1 MEKVKKKNSEEI
13 RILFIEDNDDD
24 YALTEHSLKK
34 NMKQAV
40 TFERASN
47 WLEGLT
53 SLRNNTFDVVLLD
66 YFLPDRNGLEIMKLL
81 RKENINVPVIMLTG
95 AGDENVAIDAMK
107 EGVHD
112 YIIKENL
119 NTEKL
124 SESINKVVNLT
135 CFLKQSNNSF
145 AELGGFSKKRDA
157 FTIIGTL
164 LSVSCNGINKTKL
177 MYKTNLNSESIKKY
191 LSFILNNGLLS
202 KYDANGKEIY
212 KTTEKGMLLLK
223 ELNDIK
229 KYFG

>member
-13 RILFIEDNDDD
+13 RILFIEDNNDD

-107 EGVHD
+107 EGVRD

-164 LSVSCNGINKTKL
+164 LSVSCNGINKTNPSHIPHFFRPFMPLNEKQL
-177 MYKTNLNSESIKKY
+177 FKCSINDLFSLFNATNAPNAGPNAPINKVKKKTV
-191 LSFILNNGLLS
+191 
-202 KYDANGKEIY
+202 
-212 KTTEKGMLLLK
+212 
-223 ELNDIK
+223 
-229 KYFG
+229 